1 MKLLNLPV
9 QFVAVVMTSLVLVIY
24 LVGWSAQ
31 MQVESRVSSYR
42 TAAFG
47 ESSVLYQPKD
57 QNNPSH
63 FGIEKHLWE
72 RMALFA
78 CPLH

>member
-9 QFVAVVMTSLVLVIY
+9 QFVAVVMTSVVLVIY

-31 MQVESRVSSYR
+31 VQVENRVSSYR

-47 ESSVLYQPKD
+47 EPSVLNQPKD
-57 QNNPSH
+57 QNNPLH
-63 FGIEKHLWE
+63 VEIEKHLWE
-72 RMALFA
+72 RVALFA